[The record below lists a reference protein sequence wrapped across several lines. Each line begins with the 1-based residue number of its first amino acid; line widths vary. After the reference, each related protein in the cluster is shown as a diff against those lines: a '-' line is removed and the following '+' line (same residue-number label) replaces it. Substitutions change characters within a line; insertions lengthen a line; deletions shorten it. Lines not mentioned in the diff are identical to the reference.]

1 MKIGKTLRIYRN
13 RNNFTQFE
21 LAYSAEIN
29 EKYYGQIE
37 RDECSPTIEKLEM
50 ICNVLGIRM
59 SDFLELMKVM
69 TVRFFIKPYADLES
83 IPHFT

>member
-21 LAYSAEIN
+21 LAYAAEIN

-59 SDFLELMKVM
+59 SDFFR
-69 TVRFFIKPYADLES
+69 THES
-83 IPHFT
+83 NDI

>member
-21 LAYSAEIN
+21 LAYAAEIN

-50 ICNVLGIRM
+50 ICKVLGIRM
-59 SDFLELMKVM
+59 SDFFR
-69 TVRFFIKPYADLES
+69 TYES
-83 IPHFT
+83 DDN